1 MIVADGTTEK
11 PMHACRGKY
20 TAAAASIIPS
30 MEEMAA
36 MLHSR
41 QVAAL
46 RGSLVAGALTV
57 IIGLAAVAHAQQYQN
72 FEVTP
77 DGSGGA
83 QGTIG
88 GRNFEIDRNYD
99 RPPSGRTSPE
109 TRREL
114 RRAVPQ
120 QTCIVDTEGRTRCK

>member
-1 MIVADGTTEK
+1 M
-11 PMHACRGKY
+11 
-20 TAAAASIIPS
+20 
-30 MEEMAA
+30 
-36 MLHSR
+36 
-41 QVAAL
+41 
-46 RGSLVAGALTV
+46 AGALTV